1 MLHAFKRPARLTNR
15 VLKQSHAF
23 AGRFGSWVATI
34 LSVAAGW
41 HKLGWGL
48 EIRADRGELTGAKP
62 SLQHSHPVAISSIE
76 TFRRSF
82 HRMGSRQAKI
92 L

>member
-1 MLHAFKRPARLTNR
+1 MLLPGALEAGLQGFCLWLLGGTNW
-15 VLKQSHAF
+15 
-23 AGRFGSWVATI
+23 AG
-34 LSVAAGW
+34 
-41 HKLGWGL
+41 GL

-82 HRMGSRQAKI
+82 HRMVSRQAKI